1 MQIQK
6 WVKKQIE
13 NEAEKKKGMKLKTEK
28 KKMMKKREGAVDD
41 GKQRKYDVYDVINN
55 YQFCSMQRSLQSP
68 SYMLNTIKVI
78 QFLGEFFLHAK
89 FKLNTELLS
98 EYLAAF

>member
-1 MQIQK
+1 
-6 WVKKQIE
+6 
-13 NEAEKKKGMKLKTEK
+13 
-28 KKMMKKREGAVDD
+28 
-41 GKQRKYDVYDVINN
+41 
-55 YQFCSMQRSLQSP
+55 MQRSLQSP